1 MTIALWI
8 VQGLTALLFLFACF
22 TKAFR
27 PLDKVAKQMTWVPA
41 VPAPFVR
48 FIGAAEI
55 VGAVGLILP
64 AATKVLPWLTIA
76 AAIGLAVVMLSAA
89 IFHASRKEYPN
100 IGMNII
106 LLLLVVFIVIGRWT
120 LAPIA

>member
-8 VQGLTALLFLFACF
+8 VQGLAALLFLFAGF

-27 PLDKVAKQMTWVPA
+27 PLDQVAKQMTWVPST
-41 VPAPFVR
+41 PAPFVR

-100 IGMNII
+100 IGMNVI